1 MESIHNVHKLCFR
14 FGDEIRFDRAFSSDR
29 IAEISSSSMMDLA
42 AAASNLENASQR
54 RLGDLPPFLGGFR
67 PLLTAIDLWLSSSEA
82 SSWNRLNK
90 SSPVFSQR
98 DLQTELDDCKDASGK
113 PHEREKCS
121 ISVRCELCL
130 GLANQAN
137 GQIDSIGA
145 VAFVARR
152 CRSGQLGVSHVPDHL
167 RTRLSLANV
176 LKLRPPQ
183 DPAMGA
189 SLQLNLSNKIAM
201 NVNMS
206 MLC

>member
-82 SSWNRLNK
+82 SSWNWLNK
-90 SSPVFSQR
+90 SSPVPSQR
-98 DLQTELDDCKDASGK
+98 DLHQLQTELDDCKDASGK
-113 PHEREKCS
+113 PHEREQCF
-121 ISVRCELCL
+121 ISVRCELCH
-130 GLANQAN
+130 GLAKHAN
-137 GQIDSIGA
+137 GQTDSIGA
-145 VAFVARR
+145 VAFVARH
-152 CRSGQLGVSHVPDHL
+152 CRSGQLGVSHIPDHL

-183 DPAMGA
+183 DPAVGA
-189 SLQLNLSNKIAM
+189 SL
-201 NVNMS
+201 
-206 MLC
+206 